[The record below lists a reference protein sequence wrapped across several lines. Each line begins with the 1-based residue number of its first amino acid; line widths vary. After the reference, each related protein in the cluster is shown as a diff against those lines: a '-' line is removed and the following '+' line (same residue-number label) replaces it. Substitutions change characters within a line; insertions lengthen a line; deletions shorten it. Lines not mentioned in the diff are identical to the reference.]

1 MSKYKLCFEL
11 FYKFKSQKNRGFTL
25 IELLVTVIIIG
36 ILAAVALP
44 VLLGQVR
51 TSRQTEAKLNLG
63 SMNRAQQ
70 SERFELGVFVPIA
83 DLPVS
88 VSGNYYSYTDVGV
101 PDSFQAIYTARVN
114 TVFERDMQDY
124 SAAVGQIT
132 GSTSTSVICEQD
144 VIDGATPPI
153 APTVTAGVSV
163 CSAGTSPVF

>member
-1 MSKYKLCFEL
+1 MNKYKLWYEL
-11 FYKFKSQKNRGFTL
+11 FYKFKSQKNNGFTL

-63 SMNRAQQ
+63 SINRAQQ
-70 SERFELGVFVPIA
+70 SERFEQGVFVPIA
-83 DLPVS
+83 NLPVS
-88 VSGNYYSYTDVGV
+88 IAGNYYSYADVGV
-101 PDSFQAIYTARVN
+101 PDSFQAIYTATVN

-124 SAAVGQIT
+124 SAAVGQVA
-132 GSTSTSVICEQD
+132 GSNSTSVICEQN

-153 APTVTAGVSV
+153 SPTVTAGISA
-163 CSAGTSPVF
+163 CSAGTSLVY